1 MATVVRILDQS
12 STVVNEVFD
21 RNRIA
26 EDLRHREFDASV
38 RIQAWFR
45 GARVRAYI
53 KFLNRCATI
62 VQKLWRGFL
71 GRAVYREIIKV
82 QVMIMRLNYYNAM
95 ATKVQKI
102 WRGYYTR
109 KYIHNYYSRKQYL
122 EGLMIKNSIVRQELS
137 EYTEQMALERQQ
149 KEQEEAQRKLEAEA
163 SRKHYLISTEVVPG
177 IYNSPFKPYP
187 DEMEYILRSVQPR
200 PPDKPKP
207 KRENRSGIIIP
218 ESPPL
223 PLTEPLPPIGQKL
236 QGPFR
241 MPAEVQKQRYKKL
254 QPTLR
259 VQTSFTSVEEAREA
273 MKAKEWVM
281 RVNDNIFVPF
291 TRRHRG
297 YDPLLH
303 TTSAYGHL
311 PYGTRY
317 FREEDLEQHITD
329 QRFRGVVS
337 PIPVFE
343 KLNDTYSKGTETIPG
358 NPV

>member
-1 MATVVRILDQS
+1 MATVVRIVEQG
-12 STVVNEVFD
+12 STVMGEVFD
-21 RNRIA
+21 RNRVA
-26 EDLRHREFDASV
+26 EELRLREFDASV

-53 KFLNRCATI
+53 KFLHRCAT
-62 VQKLWRGFL
+62 VLQKLWRGFL
-71 GRAVYREIIKV
+71 GRRLYRDIMAT
-82 QVMIMRLNYYNAM
+82 QVMIMRMNFYNAM
-95 ATKVQKI
+95 ATKIQKI

-122 EGLMIKNSIVRQELS
+122 EGLMIKNGIVRKELS
-137 EYTEQMALERQQ
+137 EYAEQKAIERAQA
-149 KEQEEAQRKLEAEA
+149 EQEAAQLKLKEEA
-163 SRKHYLISTEVVPG
+163 SRKHYLISTDVVPG

-200 PPDKPKP
+200 PPEGPKP

-218 ESPPL
+218 PSPPL
-223 PLTEPLPPIGQKL
+223 PLTEPLPPIGAKL

-241 MPAEVQKQRYKKL
+241 TPTEVQKQRYKKL

-259 VQTSFTSVEEAREA
+259 VQTSFLSVEEAREA

-281 RVNDNIFVPF
+281 RVNDNIFEPF
-291 TRRHRG
+291 TRRSVP
-297 YDPLLH
+297 YDSLLH
-303 TTSAYGHL
+303 TTSKYGHL
-311 PYGTRY
+311 PYGTQY
-317 FREEDLEQHITD
+317 FREEDLDAHITD

-343 KLNDTYSKGTETIPG
+343 KLNDTYSKGTETVPG